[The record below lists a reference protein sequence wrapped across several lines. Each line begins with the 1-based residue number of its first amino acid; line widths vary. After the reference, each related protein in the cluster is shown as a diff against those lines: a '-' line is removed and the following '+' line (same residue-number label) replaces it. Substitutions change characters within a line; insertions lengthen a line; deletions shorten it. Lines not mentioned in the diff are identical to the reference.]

1 MQIQV
6 HPSDVPITRIPHSLG
21 AWEKAVVEGATFT
34 ELNQEKEWGA
44 LSSTKDLHGHHKP

>member
-6 HPSDVPITRIPHSLG
+6 HLNDVPITHIPHSLG
-21 AWEKAVVEGATFT
+21 TWEKAVVEGATFT
-34 ELNQEKEWGA
+34 ELNQEEWGA

>member
-6 HPSDVPITRIPHSLG
+6 HLNDVPITHIPHSLG
-21 AWEKAVVEGATFT
+21 AWEKAVVERATFT
-34 ELNQEKEWGA
+34 ELNQEEWGA